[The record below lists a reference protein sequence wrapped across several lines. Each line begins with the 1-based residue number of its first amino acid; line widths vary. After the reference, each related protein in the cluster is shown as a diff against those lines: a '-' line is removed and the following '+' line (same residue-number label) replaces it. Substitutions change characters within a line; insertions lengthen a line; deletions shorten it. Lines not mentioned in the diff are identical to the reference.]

1 MKLRA
6 LLLSAI
12 SLWISAAG
20 CSTGPVD
27 PEAAPSQYA
36 AALSETD
43 AAAIL
48 DLVNYPG
55 TTLDVL
61 DDAVGLDARAA
72 QGIVAARDGADGVS
86 PSADDVPFADIDALD
101 AIPYVG
107 DSAFAKLDAYA
118 AAHPAPAGETVEGV
132 AFAGWES
139 QSVVYGV
146 DHATLAELEA
156 LLDDR
161 AAQALFS
168 DRPFATVTAM
178 GPESYVGPAALEQL
192 RGHALAWWA
201 AMNAQ
206 PPSLAGTF
214 DGVTF
219 DDHDAPI
226 ALDIANQA
234 SLAEL
239 EAHGV
244 AASPAS
250 TLVANRPYA
259 DLAAVADTKGIGTA
273 TMTALLAY
281 AQSGT
286 WGSATCQATFED
298 AVSPHLGDVLF
309 LSESDYPLTLVAYP
323 GAGTSAPTADS
334 VLALVGAPPGSVAS
348 LRDPNNFYNNLE
360 PSSGTADPA
369 APAAIQSAFT
379 SQLTDVVYVA
389 VFPGGPSAVQ
399 VQVYLVGRTA
409 CGDLV
414 GLTSISI
421 ET

>member
-1 MKLRA
+1 
-6 LLLSAI
+6 
-12 SLWISAAG
+12 
-20 CSTGPVD
+20 
-27 PEAAPSQYA
+27 
-36 AALSETD
+36 
-43 AAAIL
+43 
-48 DLVNYPG
+48 
-55 TTLDVL
+55 
-61 DDAVGLDARAA
+61 
-72 QGIVAARDGADGVS
+72 
-86 PSADDVPFADIDALD
+86 
-101 AIPYVG
+101 
-107 DSAFAKLDAYA
+107 
-118 AAHPAPAGETVEGV
+118 V

-146 DHATLAELEA
+146 DHATLAELQA

-161 AAQALFS
+161 AAEALFY
-168 DRPFATVTAM
+168 DRPFASVTAM
-178 GPESYVGPAALEQL
+178 GPESYVGPAALTQL
-192 RGHALAWWA
+192 RGHALTWWA

-234 SLAEL
+234 SLSQL

-244 AASPAS
+244 AASPAN

-259 DLAAVADTKGIGTA
+259 DLAAVAATKGIGTA
-273 TMTALLAY
+273 TMQALLAY

-286 WGSATCQATFED
+286 WGSPATCQATFED
-298 AVSPHLGDVLF
+298 AVSPHLADVLF
-309 LSESDYPLTLVAYP
+309 LSESDRPLTTVAWP
-323 GAGTSAPTADS
+323 GAGTSAPTASS
-334 VLALVGAPPGSVAS
+334 VLALVGAPAGSTAS

-360 PSSGTADPA
+360 PSSSTADPTA
-369 APAAIQSAFT
+369 AATIQSAFT
-379 SQLTDVVYVA
+379 AQLTDVVYVA

-399 VQVYLVGRTA
+399 VQVYLVGRTS